1 MAEHEPCIGA
11 TQRLVHPARYLDAL
25 GLIFDLQSVLAR
37 PD

>member
-11 TQRLVHPARYLDAL
+11 TEAMALAWVHEHA
-25 GLIFDLQSVLAR
+25 